1 MAARS
6 RHSRSMDAEAHEGPE
21 RTCAVTRAKLP
32 PEELIRFVRAP
43 DGSIVPDLSCRL
55 PGRGVWVTNNRDQVA
70 VAARTNVFARSLKQT
85 AVPSPDLA
93 ELVEDL
99 MVRRCRDALSL
110 ATKAGLVV
118 AGFTKTDVAVG
129 RGEAVALIHAS
140 DAAEDGRG
148 KLDRKFKAVLAA
160 IGEETGKNIPP
171 RTVTDF
177 TSTELSLAIGRSHV
191 VHAALTKGGAAELFL
206 KEAERLKRYR
216 SISKTEAAVPS
227 SPGLDTERV

>member
-1 MAARS
+1 MAARA
-6 RHSRSMDAEAHEGPE
+6 RQSRSTEAEPHDGPE
-21 RTCAVTRAKLP
+21 RMCAVTRARLA
-32 PEELIRFVRAP
+32 PEDLIRFVRAP
-43 DGSIVPDLSCRL
+43 DGSIVPDLGCRL
-55 PGRGVWVTNNRDQVA
+55 PGRGVWVTNRRDM
-70 VAARTNVFARSLKQT
+70 VAAAANTNAFARSLKQNAT
-85 AVPSPDLA
+85 PSPDLA
-93 ELVEDL
+93 GLVEEL

-110 ATKAGLVV
+110 ATKSGLVI

-216 SISKTEAAVPS
+216 QISKTEAVRPS
-227 SPGLDTERV
+227 SSGLDTERV